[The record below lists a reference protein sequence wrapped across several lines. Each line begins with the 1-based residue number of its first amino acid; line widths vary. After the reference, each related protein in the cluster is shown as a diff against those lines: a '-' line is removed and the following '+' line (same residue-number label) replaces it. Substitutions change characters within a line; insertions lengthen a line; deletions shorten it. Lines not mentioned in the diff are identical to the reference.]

1 MKHAKH
7 IIRALLLIIVIF
19 VFAELS
25 RQFMRPESFGEREY
39 YWAIA
44 LQEAMEK
51 PARHADRALCGSAE
65 CHADIAETHG
75 EGTHTVIDC
84 QICHAL
90 LENHGD
96 RDRDPTVMPID
107 RSPDLCLRCHERLAA
122 RPSTFKQIGFIE
134 HMREL
139 EMPEV
144 REEGLCVECH
154 DPHGPGV

>member
-7 IIRALLLIIVIF
+7 IIRALVLLVIVF
-19 VFAELS
+19 VCAELS
-25 RQFMRPESFGEREY
+25 RQFMRPTSFGEADY
-39 YWAIA
+39 YWGIA
-44 LQEAMEK
+44 FRQAESTPVHFVDRVVCGA
-51 PARHADRALCGSAE
+51 AD
-65 CHADIAETHG
+65 CHADVAETHG
-75 EGTHTVIDC
+75 EGKHTVIDC
-84 QICHAL
+84 QICHAP
-90 LENHGD
+90 LESHGN
-96 RDRDPTVMPID
+96 RDDNPVAMPTD